1 MTAEPIISQRDAV
14 AVQAGPATAAR
25 RDSPR
30 SWRLSPAVI
39 LLAAAAVMA
48 GLLRLGV
55 TPYGIMAAASLAVL
69 VVLSAIDLQARI
81 LPNKILLPATAA
93 ILAGQVA
100 FYPSRTV
107 ELIVAAVAAA
117 AVTLAPAFVN
127 PKAMGMGD
135 VKLVAFL
142 GVLLGTQVV
151 PAMMLGFGATAP
163 VLAVLLVTRGWAA
176 RRTALPLGP
185 FLAFGAAVVILA

>member
-1 MTAEPIISQRDAV
+1 MAAEPVISDVAGV
-14 AVQAGPATAAR
+14 AVKVGSATAP
-25 RDSPR
+25 RDDTPR

-39 LLAAAAVMA
+39 VLAAVVAMAAP
-48 GLLRLGV
+48 LRLGV

-69 VVLSAIDLQARI
+69 VVLGAIDLQARI

-93 ILAGQVA
+93 IFAAQVA
-100 FYPSRTV
+100 FYPERTL
-107 ELIVAAVAAA
+107 ELVVAALVAA
-117 AVTLAPAFVN
+117 AVTLAPSLVN

-142 GVLLGTQVV
+142 GVLLGNKVV

-163 VLAVLLVTRGWAA
+163 LLAVLLVTRGREA

-185 FLAFGAAVVILA
+185 FLALGAAVVILA